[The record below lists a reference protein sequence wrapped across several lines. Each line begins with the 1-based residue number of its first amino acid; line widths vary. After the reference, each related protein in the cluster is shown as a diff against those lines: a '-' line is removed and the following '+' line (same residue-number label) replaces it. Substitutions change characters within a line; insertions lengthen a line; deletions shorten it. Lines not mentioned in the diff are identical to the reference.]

1 MFEDFEDFLNNL
13 NGRSEKSDEIRK
25 FIEKMMN
32 RKESFND
39 NKESELGEPSLVTRF
54 KKNGYTFEKTEWENE
69 YGKIVKVEIVNTPF
83 ETSGI
88 EKEITLEKE
97 LELAVAEERYEDAAR
112 IRDEIKNKKNSISDI
127 IDNENINTD
136 DVWNF

>member
-1 MFEDFEDFLNNL
+1 MFDNFEDFLNDL
-13 NGRSEKSDEIRK
+13 NGKREKNEEIKK

-32 RKESFND
+32 MRESLSKD
-39 NKESELGEPSLVTRF
+39 DESELGKPTSVSRF
-54 KKNGYTFEKTEWENE
+54 EKNGYTFEKTEWENE
-69 YGKIVKVEIVNTPF
+69 HGKIVKVEMVNTPF

-88 EKEITLEKE
+88 EKEIPLEKE

-112 IRDEIKNKKNSISDI
+112 IRDEINKKNSVSDISD
-127 IDNENINTD
+127 NEEVNID

>member
-13 NGRSEKSDEIRK
+13 NDRSKKNDEIKK
-25 FIEKMMN
+25 FIQKMMN
-32 RKESFND
+32 TKESFNND
-39 NKESELGEPSLVTRF
+39 NESELGEPSSVSRF

-69 YGKIVKVEIVNTPF
+69 HGKIVKVEMVNTPL

-97 LELAVAEERYEDAAR
+97 LELAVTEERYEDAAK
-112 IRDEIKNKKNSISDI
+112 IRDEINNKKNSISDI
-127 IDNENINTD
+127 IDNEEVNTN

>member
-32 RKESFND
+32 RKESLND

>member
-32 RKESFND
+32 RKESLND

-112 IRDEIKNKKNSISDI
+112 IRDEIKNEKNSISDI